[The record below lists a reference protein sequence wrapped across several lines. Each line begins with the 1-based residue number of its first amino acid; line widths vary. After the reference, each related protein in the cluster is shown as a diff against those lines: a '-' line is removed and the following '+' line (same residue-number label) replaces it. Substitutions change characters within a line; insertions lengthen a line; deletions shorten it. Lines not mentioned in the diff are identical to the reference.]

1 MITHFDSLFAG
12 HVDVENVGYSGTPV
26 NDRSYSD
33 EYLATAFDKSLA
45 IAQLMDRT
53 GYDTLWLAEHH
64 FQPEGFECIP
74 NVLMLSVHLAH
85 QTERINFGCGFNI
98 TPMWHPLRLA
108 EDYAAAD
115 IFTKGRV
122 IFGVGRGYHTREVE
136 TFGAPLLDQGANR
149 DLFEEQVDIVFKALT
164 ERPFSHRGS
173 YYQLPP
179 EVPYRGYDLK
189 ELTLVP
195 RPIYRPLE
203 CWQPVQSA
211 TPRGLDF
218 MVKHGIKG
226 LIGGGVAEGG
236 VMDKTLVAW
245 QQAHARAGNQKAL
258 GEDLSIGFH
267 FFLSDTVEEGI
278 ERYSKYYEE
287 NIKMFGPLR
296 LVRALTDEQ
305 IEEMGD
311 PDSAPKAGLPTMA
324 QAIEAGAVLCGPP
337 SRVIDQLRSLE
348 ERLPGLDRVSMS
360 HPVGTP
366 QAVILEQLE
375 WLSEDVMPHFAGR

>member
-1 MITHFDSLFAG
+1 MITRFDSLFAG
-12 HVDVENVGYSGTPV
+12 HVDVDNVGYGGTPV
-26 NDRSYSD
+26 NDRDYSD
-33 EYLATAFDKSLA
+33 EYLATAFDKALA
-45 IAQLMDRT
+45 IAQLMDRK

-74 NVLMLSVHLAH
+74 NALMLSVHLAH

-108 EDYAAAD
+108 EDYAQAD

-136 TFGAPLLDQGANR
+136 SFGAPLLDQEANR
-149 DLFEEQVDIVFKALT
+149 DLFEEQVDVIFKALT
-164 ERPFSHRGS
+164 QRPFSHEGRH
-173 YYQLPP
+173 YELPP
-179 EVPYRGYDLK
+179 VVPYRGYDLRD
-189 ELTLVP
+189 LTLVP

-203 CWQPVQSA
+203 CWQPIQSA

-236 VMDKTLVAW
+236 AMDNTITAW
-245 QQAHARAGNQKAL
+245 QQAHERAGSRKAP

-267 FFLSDTVEEGI
+267 FFLADTVEEGI
-278 ERYSKYYEE
+278 ERYSKFYEE

-296 LVRALTDEQ
+296 LVRALSDEQ
-305 IEEMGD
+305 IEQMGN
-311 PDSAPKAGLPTMA
+311 PETAPNAGLPTMA

-337 SRVIDQLRSLE
+337 SRVIDQLKGLE
-348 ERLPGLDRVSMS
+348 KRLPGLERVSMS
-360 HPVGTP
+360 QPVGTP
-366 QAVILEQLE
+366 EAVILEQLE
-375 WLSEDVMPHFAGR
+375 WFADDVMPEFVGR

>member
-1 MITHFDSLFAG
+1 
-12 HVDVENVGYSGTPV
+12 
-26 NDRSYSD
+26 
-33 EYLATAFDKSLA
+33 
-45 IAQLMDRT
+45 
-53 GYDTLWLAEHH
+53 
-64 FQPEGFECIP
+64 
-74 NVLMLSVHLAH
+74 
-85 QTERINFGCGFNI
+85 
-98 TPMWHPLRLA
+98 
-108 EDYAAAD
+108 
-115 IFTKGRV
+115 
-122 IFGVGRGYHTREVE
+122 
-136 TFGAPLLDQGANR
+136 
-149 DLFEEQVDIVFKALT
+149 
-164 ERPFSHRGS
+164 
-173 YYQLPP
+173 
-179 EVPYRGYDLK
+179 
-189 ELTLVP
+189 
-195 RPIYRPLE
+195 
-203 CWQPVQSA
+203 
-211 TPRGLDF
+211 

-296 LVRALTDEQ
+296 LVRALTDQQ

-337 SRVIDQLRSLE
+337 SSVIDQLRSLE